1 MHSVL
6 RKCNFL
12 SKCFFLVLL
21 EPDLEAASA
30 LGLELVLLV
39 PALEAASALGLEL
52 VSLELKSVLLP
63 CRKDPA

>member
-1 MHSVL
+1 M
-6 RKCNFL
+6 
-12 SKCFFLVLL
+12 FFLVLL

-39 PALEAASALGLEL
+39 PPLEAASALGLEL
-52 VSLELKSVLLP
+52 VSLELESVLLP

>member
-1 MHSVL
+1 MHYVL

-12 SKCFFLVLL
+12 LKYFLLLL

-52 VSLELKSVLLP
+52 VSLELESVLLP
-63 CRKDPA
+63 CTKDPA